1 MSEAIEQFRDAIR
14 AAGLNPPDVIHTDGK
29 FHRFA
34 TNGKPKDDAGWYVLF
49 EDVSGGVFGD
59 FRTDLRET
67 WQAERVKSLSSAE
80 REAFKQR
87 CEREHQKREAEQ
99 RRRHDTATKKAAIIL
114 SAATGDPGSHPYA
127 IEKSV
132 PLGSLVKRGA
142 WPQRGWKDALLIPIQ
157 GSDGKVWSVE
167 AINADGT
174 KDYLK
179 GGRKR
184 GCFYQMGD
192 LLQAN
197 QILIGEGVGTVAA
210 AVSATGLPGI
220 AAMDC
225 GNLQHAAHAIKE
237 LAPKAELVFLADNDI
252 KTDGTN
258 PGLEAAMR
266 AAEAM
271 TGRVAIP
278 ELDGRSCDFWDLW
291 HERGAEAVVA
301 PIVAGKA
308 PTDDS
313 QTVATIDG
321 TTTTTIITTDP
332 IQATINESGI
342 ESLQAGA
349 NMTSVEEAVRKLS
362 QLLARVDDLR
372 CVMVREAALKKLST
386 IGISAPAKL
395 LDAAIHREKATKTEP
410 ELILFKQPEP
420 WPTEVDGG
428 ELLDEIV
435 SVIRRYVFL
444 SVPAAHSTALWIL
457 HTWVLAA
464 FDISALLAIV
474 SAMKRSGKTTLLEV
488 VSMLVPRSLSASNIT
503 AAALFRAIEKFE
515 PVLLIDEADTFLA
528 GNEELRGVLN
538 AGHRRSSAFVI
549 RTVGDNHEPKQ
560 FCTWGAKAI
569 ALIGKLSGTLEDRSI
584 VIEMR
589 RRTPGETVDRFR
601 SRNVEEICQPL
612 RSKALRWASDVMPL
626 LRSMESESDVPPALN
641 DRAADN
647 WRPLL
652 TIADCC
658 GGTWSKRA
666 REAAKVLSA
675 DTDEAEGSALVE
687 LLQEI
692 REVFESKDRTTS
704 AELAEHLGKQVD
716 KGWADWRNGKPITP
730 RQIAKLLAPLKIKP
744 TTIRIGTDTAKGYL
758 METFGDAFSRYL
770 PGTVRHTVTNKQD
783 QSLTPE
789 ADPSQMGDVTDR
801 KIDLTTRESRDVSDV
816 TDRHRESPDYEW
828 WREEFE
834 ERAAILEYDG
844 GLSRDE
850 AENVASTLVSRRY
863 HSH

>member
-1 MSEAIEQFRDAIR
+1 
-14 AAGLNPPDVIHTDGK
+14 
-29 FHRFA
+29 
-34 TNGKPKDDAGWYVLF
+34 
-49 EDVSGGVFGD
+49 
-59 FRTDLRET
+59 
-67 WQAERVKSLSSAE
+67 
-80 REAFKQR
+80 
-87 CEREHQKREAEQ
+87 
-99 RRRHDTATKKAAIIL
+99 
-114 SAATGDPGSHPYA
+114 
-127 IEKSV
+127 
-132 PLGSLVKRGA
+132 
-142 WPQRGWKDALLIPIQ
+142 LLIPIE
-157 GSDGKVWSVE
+157 GSDGKVWSIE
-167 AINADGT
+167 AIKADST

-179 GGRKR
+179 GGRR
-184 GCFYQMGD
+184 HACFYQMGD
-192 LLQAN
+192 VLGAN

-237 LAPKAELVFLADNDI
+237 LAPKAEIIFLADNDI
-252 KTDGTN
+252 KADGTN
-258 PGLEAAMR
+258 PGLEAAMH
-266 AAEAM
+266 AAR
-271 TGRVAIP
+271 TVVGRVAIP
-278 ELDGRSCDFWDLW
+278 ELDGHSCDFWDLW

-301 PIVAGKA
+301 AIAAGKA

-313 QTVATIDG
+313 QTVVTING
-321 TTTTTIITTDP
+321 TTTTDP

-342 ESLQAGA
+342 ELLQAGA

-395 LDAAIHREKATKTEP
+395 LDAALHREKTTKSETES
-410 ELILFKQPEP
+410 ILFKQPEP
-420 WPTEVDGG
+420 WPTEVDGA

-444 SVPAAHSTALWIL
+444 SVPAAYATALWIL
-457 HTWVLAA
+457 HTWVLTA

-528 GNEELRGVLN
+528 RNDELRGVLN

-560 FCTWGAKAI
+560 FRTWGPKAI
-569 ALIGKLSGTLEDRSI
+569 ALIGKLPGTLEDRSI

-601 SRNVEEICQPL
+601 SRNVEEVCQPL

-626 LRSMESESDVPPALN
+626 LRSMESEVPLELN

-666 REAAKVLSA
+666 HEAAKALSA

-687 LLQEI
+687 LLQEV
-692 REVFESKDRTTS
+692 RELFESRERITS

-716 KGWADWRNGKPITP
+716 KRWADWRNGKPITP

-758 METFGDAFSRYL
+758 MEAFGDAFSRYL
-770 PGTVRHTVTNKQD
+770 PGAVRHTVTSKQD

-789 ADPSQMGDVTDR
+789 ADPSQMDDVTDR
-801 KIDLTTRESRDVSDV
+801 KIDLTTQESTDVSDV
-816 TDRHRESPDYEW
+816 TDRQRESPDYEW

-844 GLSRDE
+844 GLSRDQ
-850 AENVASTLVSRRY
+850 AEHAACTLVSRRY